1 MYYTLSALILARASI
16 REDDLLV
23 TVYSRERG
31 KLRLV
36 ARGAKKI
43 LSKLAGHLEPVT
55 LSCLNVIAGKNFD
68 QLIGAVAMDYYA
80 GVRGDF
86 NKIQL
91 AADFLALL
99 DELNLEHHPDERIFN
114 LSLKY
119 LDFLNHNHYN
129 AAMAD
134 LAAKFKLLALLGYNP
149 AHKAGHNF
157 KSEIN
162 FIVSRDL
169 NSILKNNQI
178 IKNKGKLKQ
187 ILTKEINQT
196 KNL

>member
-1 MYYTLSALILARASI
+1 MYYALSALILARAPI

-55 LSCLNVIAGKNFD
+55 LSILNVTAGKNMD
-68 QLIGAVAMDYYA
+68 QLIGASAVEYYG

-86 NKIQL
+86 MRIQL

-99 DELNLEHHPDERIFN
+99 DELNLEHHADERIFN
-114 LSLKY
+114 LTLKY
-119 LDFLNHNHYN
+119 LDFLNNNDYN
-129 AAMAD
+129 SETAD

-187 ILTKEINQT
+187 IITKEINQT